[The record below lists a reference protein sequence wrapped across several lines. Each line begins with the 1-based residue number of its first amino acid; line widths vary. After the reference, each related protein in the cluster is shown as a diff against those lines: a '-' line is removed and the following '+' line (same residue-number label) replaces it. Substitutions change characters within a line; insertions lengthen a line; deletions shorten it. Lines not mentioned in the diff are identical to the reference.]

1 MKTRL
6 LTFALVLT
14 CVIKTLGQEDFR
26 TIINSPVVKNK
37 IKFNVLNDQL
47 EFSLDDDTY
56 KPLPKSLKLQGKSN
70 SIILNSTFINPLKYK
85 ISLEY
90 KQIND
95 ELEVAATEYLSQ
107 ISTTLLSIGT
117 TSSGSIMSGG
127 RTSGATIKPVNVTL
141 KNKHMIEL
149 FSFLYSFNNDFFI
162 DEPVHDKLLNAMK
175 RINNTGEKTAI
186 DYYNMMF
193 VNLWK
198 MKSYES
204 MDNTFETNKNLKSKI
219 DSILK
224 SKKDSIAN
232 LKSEFEAFKFN
243 NFIADEVQKSN
254 VYGIIGTKIKNVEDD
269 FTSFEKTIG
278 ELKVKYEKMSS
289 KFEEIIKNTYKEKEK
304 ETRIGNIAFE
314 KGKVNETTVYI
325 TYYDFDTKTKSLKE
339 KEKKQYVIQLRKY
352 KKFIPVVSSGIL
364 YTDVS
369 FKTFGTATNA
379 MGETIIEE
387 GNSVENEIA
396 IGAYLNFYLNNGWNT
411 PLFFQLGIGPSKER
425 PLLFGG
431 IGVNLASKLSFSTG
445 LIYTWQPNLTELK
458 VGDVVTGT
466 TAIDNDIQYRFANK
480 PNFYIGLTY
489 NLTK

>member
-6 LTFALVLT
+6 LTFALVVT

-56 KPLPKSLKLQGKSN
+56 KPLPKSLKLQGKSD
-70 SIILNSTFINPLKYK
+70 ILVFNSTFINPLRYK
-85 ISLEY
+85 ISLEE
-90 KQIND
+90 KKLD
-95 ELEVAATEYLSQ
+95 DALEVAAAEYLSQ
-107 ISTTLLSIGT
+107 LSSTLLSISV
-117 TSSGSIMSGG
+117 TSASSSSPNS
-127 RTSGATIKPVNVTL
+127 RTKPNKVTKPFEL
-141 KNKHMIEL
+141 KNKHMVEL
-149 FSFLYSFNNDFFI
+149 FAFLYGIDNKFFNSNKGVGAFLEVMKKI
-162 DEPVHDKLLNAMK
+162 DDSGKEEIIKRYNSMFTNLLK
-175 RINNTGEKTAI
+175 IKDYEDIEKA
-186 DYYNMMF
+186 F
-193 VNLWK
+193 K
-198 MKSYES
+198 
-204 MDNTFETNKNLKSKI
+204 TNKKLNSEIVSILGSLNDQILNLKKGF
-219 DSILK
+219 DT
-224 SKKDSIAN
+224 
-232 LKSEFEAFKFN
+232 F
-243 NFIADEVQKSN
+243 KSN
-254 VYGIIGTKIKNVEDD
+254 YTISDDVKKANIYGIISFKIKDIEHDLAAFHKNR
-269 FTSFEKTIG
+269 K
-278 ELKVKYEKMSS
+278 ELQDKYEKLSS
-289 KFEEIIKNTYKEKEK
+289 TFEEIINKTYKETEK
-304 ETRIGNIAFE
+304 ETRIDTITFK
-314 KGKVNETTVYI
+314 KGKISEVTVYVS
-325 TYYDFDTKTKSLKE
+325 YYDFDTKTKSLKE

-369 FKTFGTATNA
+369 FRTFGTATNA
-379 MGETIIEE
+379 MDETIIEE
-387 GNSVENEIA
+387 GNSIENEIA
-396 IGAYLNFYLNNGWNT
+396 VGAYLNFYLNNGWNT